1 MEYLLN
7 VIEMLKNTILEEK
20 DLTKLLNLLQI
31 KKILKQEEHKVI
43 APLQKYEAP
52 IPSFQ
57 RFQYLDPPLQG
68 INGSS
73 ILKIKSYLNSLN
85 EEIKNLGKNG

>member
-31 KKILKQEEHKVI
+31 KKILKQEEQKVI

-52 IPSFQ
+52 IPSF
-57 RFQYLDPPLQG
+57 
-68 INGSS
+68 
-73 ILKIKSYLNSLN
+73 
-85 EEIKNLGKNG
+85 